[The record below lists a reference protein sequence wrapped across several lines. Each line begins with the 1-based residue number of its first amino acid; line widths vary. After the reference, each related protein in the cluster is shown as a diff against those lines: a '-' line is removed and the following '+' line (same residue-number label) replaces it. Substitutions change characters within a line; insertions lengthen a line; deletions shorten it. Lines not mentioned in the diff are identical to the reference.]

1 MRAVKKT
8 ELSVFDEDTGP
19 DEAGSPVKRSQ
30 ADIVKLLRVS
40 PYVGFCLHAPPSPIV
55 HFARRN
61 SATDSLPCFE
71 LFPEEDEDSEV
82 SELELLE
89 ASELLPGFL
98 AEDLWANILNY
109 VTDIASIP
117 AFSRLDRNFHGI
129 MRHAA
134 TWQGRAVVVPI
145 GALPSLAPHLD
156 HWLSAWTSVSKL
168 VIPRSKQLQQEV
180 SCRAPNMKVE
190 VAWRFDCHS
199 KGEGVEVLRDG
210 ATVRRT
216 DVEEVVVLGDAPLV
230 VGEDRPAYMEVR
242 LDELDSVPSGD
253 GLNDF
258 GIGVTACAP
267 EDIEELGC
275 VADEV
280 PCSWIVDFAHTS
292 VCLSV
297 NNNLETKGTG
307 AGAEKLVSGD
317 RVGVLVAPAG
327 DALQVFINGVLCETL
342 RVPAA
347 QHVPRGIPL
356 FPVLDLYG
364 RAVQISCTRA
374 ERPQQ

>member
-1 MRAVKKT
+1 MSAGKKT
-8 ELSVFDEDTGP
+8 APSITDEDTDP
-19 DEAGSPVKRSQ
+19 DEPGSPVKRSQ
-30 ADIVKLLRVS
+30 VDIVKLLRES

-55 HFARRN
+55 HFARKH
-61 SATDSLPCFE
+61 SGTDLLPCFE

-82 SELELLE
+82 SEI
-89 ASELLPGFL
+89 LPGSL
-98 AEDLWANILNY
+98 AEDLWANIFNY

-117 AFSRLDRNFHGI
+117 AFSRLDRAFHGI
-129 MRHAA
+129 MRHPA
-134 TWQGRAVVVPI
+134 TWQGRAVAVPI
-145 GALPSLAPHLD
+145 GALPSLAPLLD
-156 HWLSAWTSVSKL
+156 QWLSAWTSVSKL

-180 SCRAPNMKVE
+180 SRRAPNLKVE

-216 DVEEVVVLGDAPLV
+216 DVEEVVVLGDAPLIAE
-230 VGEDRPAYMEVR
+230 EDRPAYMEVR

-267 EDIEELGC
+267 EEIEELGT

-280 PCSWIVDFAHTS
+280 PCSWIVDFSHSS

-307 AGAEKLVSGD
+307 AGAERLVSGD
-317 RVGVLVAPAG
+317 RVGVLVTPAG